1 MIATLLSIPASA
13 YPMMPTV
20 TGFAWMLFALLTG
33 GAVVNLVNSAAI
45 AVLLPNE
52 ERATSLAALA
62 IVGKFVGG
70 PVTAGIIAWMTVLFK
85 GPSGLGLTLTW
96 LGVIT
101 GFISLA
107 GYWVAMRFAP
117 HASIDGEA
125 PEASAEA
132 A

>member
-1 MIATLLSIPASA
+1 
-13 YPMMPTV
+13 MPTV
-20 TGFAWMLFALLTG
+20 TGFAWVLFALLTG

-70 PVTAGIIAWMTVLFK
+70 PLTAGIIAWMTLLFK

-117 HASIDGEA
+117 QAVADGA
-125 PEASAEA
+125 TLATVSEA